1 MLLLLLSFS
10 YSISSS
16 FSFSISSFPPPS
28 KGRSVSWPLCGRD
41 AANADV
47 MLHSTALSDARP
59 GRHQIR
65 GQTSDGMPG
74 QTKENSGKHQIIC
87 QPNKVCVTWVVL
99 SFILLMMSSPFR
111 LTIMTLWRWESENQK
126 SGCLL
131 DLKWQTNKK
140 NSHLSCSD
148 QSSCRVATHVNIHA
162 IAQAFVSS
170 VRSSLHF
177 GAPFSHSELLQH
189 HPCNL
194 GVGHVIRHTQHS
206 CNKQTQQTN
215 NAEQVSK

>member
-87 QPNKVCVTWVVL
+87 QPNKVCVSWVVL

-111 LTIMTLWRWESENQK
+111 LTIMTLWRWESENPK

-131 DLKWQTNKK
+131 DLKWQTKLNK
-140 NSHLSCSD
+140 NHICPVPINRHAEWPHMSISMQLHRHLLAPSGALYILVRHSVTLNCYNII
-148 QSSCRVATHVNIHA
+148 RATW
-162 IAQAFVSS
+162 
-170 VRSSLHF
+170 
-177 GAPFSHSELLQH
+177 E
-189 HPCNL
+189 
-194 GVGHVIRHTQHS
+194 
-206 CNKQTQQTN
+206 
-215 NAEQVSK
+215 